1 MIEKGT
7 ESSLFSL
14 MFLKAK
20 ALMFRV
26 SLTSIILIRK
36 NLNNAG
42 DKNYIY
48 LFVIVTV
55 DICSVRVCKAAVT
68 R

>member
-1 MIEKGT
+1 
-7 ESSLFSL
+7 

-20 ALMFRV
+20 TLIFKA

-36 NLNNAG
+36 NLNNTG

-48 LFVIVTV
+48 LFVIVRV
-55 DICSVRVCKAAVT
+55 DIWSVCVRVCK
-68 R
+68 

>member
-1 MIEKGT
+1 
-7 ESSLFSL
+7 

-20 ALMFRV
+20 ALMFKA

-36 NLNNAG
+36 NLNNTG

-48 LFVIVTV
+48 LFVIVRV
-55 DICSVRVCKAAVT
+55 DIWSVCVRVCK
-68 R
+68 

>member
-1 MIEKGT
+1 MIEKGK
-7 ESSLFSL
+7 EKSLFSL

-20 ALMFRV
+20 ALMFKA

-36 NLNNAG
+36 NLNNTG

-48 LFVIVTV
+48 LLVIVRV
-55 DICSVRVCKAAVT
+55 DIWSLCVLVCK
-68 R
+68 